1 MRRNGDWEELLSRCK
16 KYLYA
21 DSPFKAHKLV
31 VQPEELPLT
40 HRASAHLECL
50 IDGIHALLSLLI

>member
-1 MRRNGDWEELLSRCK
+1 MYENMRRNGDWEELK
-16 KYLYA
+16 KYLYT